1 MEKER
6 IIVIDGNSLIYRAFF
21 ALPPLTTKEGIVTNG
36 IYGFFSMYYK
46 ILDEYNPK
54 YLAVVFDKKGSTFR
68 HKEYEEYKAGRAK
81 MPDELSI
88 QFPIVK
94 DILSALEVE
103 SLEIQNYEADDIAG
117 TIAKM
122 ASLENKE
129 VLLVSGDRDYL
140 QLVDE
145 NTNVLF
151 TKKGISEIVR
161 YDIDKIY
168 EEYEM
173 TPNQL
178 IDLKALMGDKSDNIP
193 GVPGIGPKTG
203 IKLIKEYGRIENI
216 YLKLGEMK
224 KSSVKTKLEE
234 NKQQAFMSKMLATIV
249 TNVPLKNEIDDFKLE
264 YVDPKKTLDL
274 YKKYEL
280 KSFYEKLIGNLDN
293 EDEIVEK
300 IDFEI
305 KNKKS
310 ELEEVLSNV
319 ENEIFIKLVK
329 LEKIIIG
336 ASIFLEDRYIYI
348 DLQRGELRLDYFVEK
363 MKPILENRELKK
375 FGYDIKEDIV
385 TYLKNSVE
393 VEGTNYDG
401 YIAGYLIDPSV
412 GSYSCSYLSRTY
424 LKYDVKTLK
433 EFLGTGKDKR
443 KIENIDLTELAEY
456 FIREL
461 KVIVD
466 TKNILESMLAERG
479 MESLFYEVELPL
491 TKVMADMEYQGFK
504 VDIEELHR
512 FKIEL
517 NKKID
522 IIKGE
527 IFSISGEE
535 FNMNSPK
542 QLGVVLFEKLGLPAE
557 KKTKTGYSTSVE
569 VLDKLKGTHPIIDK
583 ILDYRQFS
591 KLLSTYVEGLE
602 NIIVIE
608 TNKVH
613 SKFNQ
618 TIAATGRISSTEPNL
633 QNIPIRTQEGRKIR
647 KFFIP
652 KDKEYCLLDADYSQI
667 ELRVLAHITG
677 DEKLIKAFKENY
689 DIHRKTASEVFHVE
703 ENEVSSEM
711 RGKAKA
717 VNFGIIYGISD
728 FGLARDLKISRSEA
742 KKYIDSY
749 LENYPKVKKYMEDIV
764 IYGKKNG
771 FVETILKRRRYIPE
785 LQSRNFNIRNFGERI
800 AMNTPIQ
807 GSAADI
813 IKVAMIN
820 IYNELKI
827 RNLKSKLILQV
838 HDELILE
845 THVEEIDIVKD
856 LLKETMENAV
866 DLKVPLKIDMEMGNS
881 WYETK

>member
-6 IIVIDGNSLIYRAFF
+6 VIVIDGNSLIYRAFF

-46 ILDEYNPK
+46 ILEEYNPK

-68 HKEYEEYKAGRAK
+68 HKEYEAYKAGRAK

-94 DILSALEVE
+94 EILSTLEI
-103 SLEIQNYEADDIAG
+103 STLEIQNYEADDIAG
-117 TIAKM
+117 TIAKI

-151 TKKGISEIVR
+151 TKKGISEIAC
-161 YDIDKIY
+161 YDIEKIK

-178 IDLKALMGDKSDNIP
+178 IDLKGLMGDKSDNIP

-203 IKLIKEYGRIENI
+203 IKLIKEYGSIENI
-216 YLKLGEMK
+216 YANLENMK

-234 NKQQAFMSKMLATIV
+234 NKQQAFMSKMLATII
-249 TNVPLKNEIDDFKLE
+249 TDVPLKNEIEDFKLE
-264 YVDPKKTLDL
+264 CVDSEKTLEL

-280 KSFYEKLIGNLDN
+280 KSLYEKLSGDINI
-293 EDEIVEK
+293 EEVVQEEIE
-300 IDFEI
+300 FGI
-305 KNKKS
+305 KNNKTDLDQIVDNIKKEVFLKFVVEENIVIGMSMFS
-310 ELEEVLSNV
+310 EGDYNYLD
-319 ENEIFIKLVK
+319 FI
-329 LEKIIIG
+329 
-336 ASIFLEDRYIYI
+336 S
-348 DLQRGELRLDYFVEK
+348 GELKFQDFLQKAKE
-363 MKPILENRELKK
+363 ILENKDIKK
-375 FGYDIKEDIV
+375 YGYDIKEELV
-385 TYLKNSVE
+385 RCFRNSIE
-393 VEGTNYDG
+393 VEGVSYDG
-401 YIAGYLIDPSV
+401 YIAAYLIDPSI
-412 GSYSCSYLSRTY
+412 GSYSSSYLSRNY
-424 LKYDVKTLK
+424 LQYDLK
-433 EFLGTGKDKR
+433 SFKELIGTGKDK
-443 KIENIDLTELAEY
+443 KKLTELGVGELGEY

-466 TKNILESMLAERG
+466 TKKILEDILKERE
-479 MESLFYEVELPL
+479 MESLFYEVEIPL
-491 TKVMADMEYQGFK
+491 TKVMASMEYEGFK
-504 VDIEELHR
+504 IDLEELHK
-512 FKIEL
+512 FKIEITE
-517 NKKID
+517 KID
-522 IIKGE
+522 IIKKE
-527 IFSISGEE
+527 IFKLSDEE
-535 FNMNSPK
+535 FNINSPK
-542 QLGVVLFEKLGLPAE
+542 QLGLILFEKLNLPFG
-557 KKTKTGYSTSVE
+557 KKTKTGYSTGVE
-569 VLDKLKGTHPIIDK
+569 VLEKLKGTHNIIDN
-583 ILDYRQFS
+583 ILEYRQLA

-602 NIIVIE
+602 NILDSK

-618 TIAATGRISSTEPNL
+618 TITATGRISSTEPNL
-633 QNIPIRTQEGRKIR
+633 QNIPIRTIEGRKIR

-652 KDKEYCLLDADYSQI
+652 ESKEYLLLDADYSQI
-667 ELRVLAHITG
+667 ELRVLADITG
-677 DEKLIKAFKENY
+677 DVKLIEAFKEDD

-703 ENEVSSEM
+703 EDEVTSEM

-728 FGLARDLKISRSEA
+728 FGLARDLKIPRAEA
-742 KKYIDSY
+742 KIYIDSY
-749 LENYPKVKKYMEDIV
+749 LENYPRVKKYMEDIV
-764 IYGKKNG
+764 KQGKDKG

-820 IYNELKI
+820 IYNELKS

-838 HDELILE
+838 HDELLIE
-845 THVEEIDIVKD
+845 THVDEVDIVKE
-856 LLKETMENAV
+856 LLKNTMEDAV
-866 DLKVPLKIDMEMGNS
+866 ELKVPLKVDMEIGNN